1 MSIPQNDS
9 NSNKTVIGADVSKDA
24 IEISVN
30 GNKTHTVQN
39 TQKGIRALIK
49 RLQKNRPDLVVFEP
63 TGGYERKLA
72 NLLADAE
79 IAYHRCYPNTVHHF
93 ARSLG
98 VRAKTDALDAK
109 ILALYGLKNDLK
121 PTPPP
126 DPIAEEGRRW
136 LKMRADVVKTIV
148 QYSNREHL
156 LEGQEQ
162 QEMTD
167 EIVQSLKKK
176 RNKALLKALEQI
188 KESPDLRRRFDLLKS
203 VPGFGDLVAA
213 YLVLF
218 VPELGFRSGKQI
230 SSLLGLAPWAR
241 ESGKSYGR
249 RRIRGGRG
257 HVRSTLYMSAM
268 SAIRHNP
275 DLKAFN
281 ERLVGRGKP
290 KMVAL
295 AAVIRKLAVLANAI
309 LKRGT
314 PWSPSAPPPAASS
327 EESASPEAEKAPPAE
342 TPSAPSSVESGDGAL
357 AELGDAPAC
366 LRRRSTSGAVD
377 TTRTLNDSSAVSVA
391 SAEKGSPRRLSGP
404 SESKN
409 G

>member
-1 MSIPQNDS
+1 MSIAQNDK
-9 NSNKTVIGADVSKDA
+9 NINKTVIGADVSKDS

-30 GNKTHTVQN
+30 GNKSDTVQN
-39 TQKGIRALIK
+39 TPKGVQALIK
-49 RLQKNRPDLVVFEP
+49 RLQKNRPDMVVFEP

-72 NLLADAE
+72 NMLAAAE
-79 IAYHRCYPNTVHHF
+79 IAYHRCHPNYIRYF

-109 ILALYGLKNDLK
+109 ILALYGLKNDLE

-126 DPIAEEGRRW
+126 DPIAEEGQYW
-136 LKMRADVVKTIV
+136 LKMRMDTVKTAV
-148 QYSNREHL
+148 QYANRKRHL
-156 LEGQEQ
+156 EDHETGKMAE
-162 QEMTD
+162 T
-167 EIVQSLKKK
+167 IVRFMKETGESAMQ
-176 RNKALLKALEQI
+176 KALAQI
-188 KESPDLRRRFDLLKS
+188 KKCPDLHRRFGLLKS
-203 VPGFGDLVAA
+203 VPGFGDLIAA

-218 VPELGFRSGKQI
+218 VPELGCRSGKQI

-257 HVRSTLYMSAM
+257 HVRSLLYMSAM
-268 SAIRHNP
+268 SAVRHNP
-275 DLKAFN
+275 DMKAFY
-281 ERLVGRGKP
+281 ERLLRFGKP
-290 KMVAL
+290 KKVAL

-314 PWSPSAPPPAASS
+314 PWSSSAPASS
-327 EESASPEAEKAPPAE
+327 EASASPEAENAPQAEAPA
-342 TPSAPSSVESGDGAL
+342 ASSSGEFGDGAL
-357 AELGDAPAC
+357 AGLGDGPAS
-366 LRRRSTSGAVD
+366 LGRRSTQGVVD
-377 TTRTLNDSSAVSVA
+377 ATRILNDGSVVSFG
-391 SAEKGSPRRLSGP
+391 SAEKRSPRRSFGT

>member
-1 MSIPQNDS
+1 MSITQNDN
-9 NSNKTVIGADVSKDA
+9 NSNKTVVGADVSKDA
-24 IEISVN
+24 IEISIN
-30 GNKTHTVQN
+30 GNKTHTVRN
-39 TQKGIRALIK
+39 SKKGINALIK
-49 RLQKNRPDLVVFEP
+49 RLQKNRPDMVVFEP
-63 TGGYERKLA
+63 TGGYERELA
-72 NLLADAE
+72 SLLADAE
-79 IAYHRCYPNTVHHF
+79 IAYHRCHPNFVHHF

-109 ILALYGLKNDLK
+109 ILALYGLKNDPK

-136 LKMRADVVKTIV
+136 LKTRMDFVKTAA
-148 QYSNREHL
+148 QYENRKHHQ
-156 LEGQEQ
+156 EGQTTE
-162 QEMTD
+162 EATD
-167 EIVQSLKKK
+167 EVVRFMKEKAEA
-176 RNKALLKALEQI
+176 ALLNALAQI
-188 KESPDLRRRFDLLKS
+188 KKSPDLQEKFDLLKS

-218 VPELGFRSGKQI
+218 VPELGLRSGKQI

-257 HVRSTLYMSAM
+257 HVRSILYMSAM
-268 SAIRHNP
+268 SAIRYNP
-275 DLKAFN
+275 DMKAFY

-309 LKRGT
+309 LKRKT
-314 PWSPSAPPPAASS
+314 PWSPSAPPPPSSSEESTSDEAANAPQSETPSASSS
-327 EESASPEAEKAPPAE
+327 EESA
-342 TPSAPSSVESGDGAL
+342 DGAL
-357 AELGDAPAC
+357 AALGDAPAC
-366 LRRRSTSGAVD
+366 LRRRSTSGVVD
-377 TTRTLNDSSAVSVA
+377 AAGALNDGSAVSVV
-391 SAEKGSPRRLSGP
+391 SAEKGSPRRLSEP